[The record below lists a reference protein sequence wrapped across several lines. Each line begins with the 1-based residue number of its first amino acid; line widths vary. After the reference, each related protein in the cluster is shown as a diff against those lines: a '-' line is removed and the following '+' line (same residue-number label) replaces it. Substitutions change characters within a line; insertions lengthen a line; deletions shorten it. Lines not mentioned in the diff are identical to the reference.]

1 MASGTTSPHFHPQT
15 TFSLQITSA
24 PSRQID
30 CRTTGGLPK
39 CTPYPQPREVDGVP
53 FLTCIKG
60 AFPLM
65 CSSLCFASWICGH
78 LDIWRL
84 LLNHPEPRMV
94 LGKTLSIISL
104 VHIVFFHG
112 WNRHS

>member
-1 MASGTTSPHFHPQT
+1 MAPFDSPITRYGFRNYIS
-15 TFSLQITSA
+15 TFSPANHIFPTNY
-24 PSRQID
+24 
-30 CRTTGGLPK
+30 GLPK

-53 FLTCIKG
+53 FLTCIKC

-84 LLNHPEPRMV
+84 LLNHSEPRMV

-104 VHIVFFHG
+104 VYIVFFQG